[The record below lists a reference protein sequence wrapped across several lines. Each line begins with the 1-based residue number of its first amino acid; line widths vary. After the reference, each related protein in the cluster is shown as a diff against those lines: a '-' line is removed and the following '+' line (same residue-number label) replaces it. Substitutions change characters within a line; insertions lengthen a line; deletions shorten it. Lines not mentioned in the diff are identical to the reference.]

1 MGLYTIYKYT
11 SPSGGVYIGQ
21 TNSNIATRAQ
31 KNGYQ
36 YLVKNKETGK
46 YYQPAIAQAIQKYG
60 WENFQKE
67 ILYTGLTSEEADEK
81 EKELIKEYKEK
92 GNCYNI
98 CSGGKG
104 VPGARE
110 HKVRQYSL
118 TGEYIKTWDT
128 IKEACETLYNDHKI
142 EANIVR
148 CCKGI
153 SKRAYGYIWKY
164 NEDETPVQPVTPY
177 RDPINQYTK
186 EGEYIATFKT
196 IRDASITTGI
206 GETSIGNNL
215 RGWSKSAGG
224 FVWKFASLA

>member
-1 MGLYTIYKYT
+1 MGLYKIYKYT

-21 TNSNIATRAQ
+21 TNNDILKRAG
-31 KNGYQ
+31 KNGCM
-36 YLVKNKETGK
+36 YLTRNKETGE
-46 YYQPAIAQAIQKYG
+46 YYQSAIAQAILKYG
-60 WENFQKE
+60 WDSFQKE
-67 ILYTGLTSEEADEK
+67 ILYSGLTSEEADEK
-81 EKELIKEYKEK
+81 ERELIKEYKEK
-92 GNCYNI
+92 GICYNI

-118 TGEYIKTWDT
+118 AGEYIKTWDS
-128 IKEACETLYNDHKI
+128 IKEACETLYNNSRTVGD
-142 EANIVR
+142 IVR

-164 NEDETPVQPVTPY
+164 DEDETPVQPVTPY
-177 RDPINQYTK
+177 RDPISQYTK

-196 IRDASITTGI
+196 IRAASIETGI
-206 GETSIGNNL
+206 GETNIGNNL
-215 RGWSKSAGG
+215 RGRSKSAGG

>member
-21 TNSNIATRAQ
+21 TNSDIATRAR

-36 YLVKNKETGK
+36 YLTRNKETGE
-46 YYQPAIAQAIQKYG
+46 YYQPAIAQAIVKYG
-60 WENFQKE
+60 WDNFQKE
-67 ILYTGLTSEEADEK
+67 VLYSGLTSEEADEK
-81 EKELIKEYKEK
+81 EKELIKEYREK

-118 TGEYIKTWDT
+118 TGEYVKTWNT
-128 IKEACETLYNDHKI
+128 IKEAEEYLHI
-142 EANIVR
+142 VRAQANIVQ
-148 CCKGI
+148 CCQGK
-153 SKRAYGYIWKY
+153 KHRAYGYIWKY
-164 NEDETPVQPVTPY
+164 DEDETPVKPVTPY

-186 EGEYIATFKT
+186 DGEYVATFKT
-196 IRDASITTGI
+196 IKAASDKTGI

-215 RGWSKSAGG
+215 RGRSKSAGG